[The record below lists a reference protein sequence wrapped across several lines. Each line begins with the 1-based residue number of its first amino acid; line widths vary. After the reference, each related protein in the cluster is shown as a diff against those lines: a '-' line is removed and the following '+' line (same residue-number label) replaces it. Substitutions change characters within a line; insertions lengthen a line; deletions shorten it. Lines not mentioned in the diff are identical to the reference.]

1 MKAWI
6 SLQLCLYF
14 LFVNMASVNYSD
26 SEESFNGFN
35 SDDINDYH
43 DTGSVINDS
52 DLDVSSIGSSDVD
65 DGQSDIDNSSLES
78 SDNNDDASSQLG
90 IESTA
95 ENNDDDGEDLF
106 TYTPVWTTD
115 LQDFVVPYLTSYTGS
130 VLPPDFDPAT
140 SGPIEYFKLFYTKYL
155 ADLLVTHTNSYR
167 KWCVENKQILT
178 PDYEVKL
185 WYNVTYSEMK
195 LI

>member
-65 DGQSDIDNSSLES
+65 DGQSDIDISSLES

-90 IESTA
+90 IESTV
-95 ENNDDDGEDLF
+95 ENNDDDGKDLF

-115 LQDFVVPYLTSYTGS
+115 LQDFVVPYFTSYTGS
-130 VLPPDFDPAT
+130 LLPPDFD
-140 SGPIEYFKLFYTKYL
+140 
-155 ADLLVTHTNSYR
+155 
-167 KWCVENKQILT
+167 
-178 PDYEVKL
+178 
-185 WYNVTYSEMK
+185 
-195 LI
+195 

>member
-1 MKAWI
+1 
-6 SLQLCLYF
+6 
-14 LFVNMASVNYSD
+14 MASVNCSD

-65 DGQSDIDNSSLES
+65 DGQSAIDISSLES

-90 IESTA
+90 IESTV
-95 ENNDDDGEDLF
+95 ENNDDDGKDLF

-115 LQDFVVPYLTSYTGS
+115 LQDFVVPYFTSYTGS
-130 VLPPDFDPAT
+130 LLPPDFDQAT

-155 ADLLVTHTNSYR
+155 ADLLVTHTNSYQ
-167 KWCVENKQILT
+167 KWCIENKWILT
-178 PDYEVKL
+178 PDYEDKL
-185 WYNVTYSEMK
+185 WYNVTYSEMQAY
-195 LI
+195 LGLNILFRLSPSS